1 MDETAPYALT
11 GAVFATERAAIEEA
25 HDALHYSAGNFYVN
39 DKPTGAVVGQQPFG
53 GSRASGTNDKAGS
66 MWNLIRW
73 VSPRTVKE
81 TFVPPTDYRYPF
93 LAPDSQQG
101 RGADM
106 LVRVLD
112 GVDAFL
118 DRLGSVS
125 FLPLALAIGCHLLK
139 MACTSRAWRNVL
151 AAAYPEERVPWISI
165 YGAYLAGVGINAIIP
180 ARAGDAV
187 RIVLAHRAIPGS
199 TYTTVVSSTLVLSF
213 FDIFAATTL
222 LTWAA
227 TTGQLPGLDVLPRL
241 QSFDF
246 AWLFSRPLLFDL
258 ALAGVLV
265 AIGVLAIWIA
275 GHVADF
281 RARIAQAFRVLSPPT
296 RYLRRVVTWQAA
308 DWSLRL
314 LTIWFL
320 LAAFHIPQTL
330 ENAGL
335 VQVSTSVATLLPITP
350 AGVGTEQ
357 AFLLYVLNGVASAAV
372 LLAFSVGA
380 KLTLTVTNVVAG
392 FTAIA
397 LTLRTVRY
405 KRALELPEEATE
417 G

>member
-1 MDETAPYALT
+1 
-11 GAVFATERAAIEEA
+11 
-25 HDALHYSAGNFYVN
+25 
-39 DKPTGAVVGQQPFG
+39 
-53 GSRASGTNDKAGS
+53 
-66 MWNLIRW
+66 
-73 VSPRTVKE
+73 
-81 TFVPPTDYRYPF
+81 
-93 LAPDSQQG
+93 
-101 RGADM
+101 M

-118 DRLGSVS
+118 DQLGSVS
-125 FLPLALAIGCHLLK
+125 FLPLAAAIGCHLLK

-227 TTGQLPGLDVLPRL
+227 ATGQLPGLDVLPRL

-265 AIGVLAIWIA
+265 AIGVRRHLDRRPRRRLPRADRAGVPRPVSPNALPPSRRNLAGSGLVAATPDDLVPARRLPHPADA
-275 GHVADF
+275 GER
-281 RARIAQAFRVLSPPT
+281 RAR
-296 RYLRRVVTWQAA
+296 
-308 DWSLRL
+308 
-314 LTIWFL
+314 
-320 LAAFHIPQTL
+320 
-330 ENAGL
+330 AGL
-335 VQVSTSVATLLPITP
+335 DERRHTP
-350 AGVGTEQ
+350 ARSRRPGSGRSRPSCCTSST
-357 AFLLYVLNGVASAAV
+357 ASRPPRCSSRSAWAP
-372 LLAFSVGA
+372 SS
-380 KLTLTVTNVVAG
+380 
-392 FTAIA
+392 
-397 LTLRTVRY
+397 R
-405 KRALELPEEATE
+405 
-417 G
+417 

>member
-1 MDETAPYALT
+1 
-11 GAVFATERAAIEEA
+11 
-25 HDALHYSAGNFYVN
+25 
-39 DKPTGAVVGQQPFG
+39 
-53 GSRASGTNDKAGS
+53 
-66 MWNLIRW
+66 
-73 VSPRTVKE
+73 
-81 TFVPPTDYRYPF
+81 
-93 LAPDSQQG
+93 
-101 RGADM
+101 M

-118 DRLGSVS
+118 DQLGSVS
-125 FLPLALAIGCHLLK
+125 FLPLALAICCHLLK

-213 FDIFAATTL
+213 FDMFAASL
-222 LTWAA
+222 LLAWAVSL
-227 TTGQLPGLDVLPRL
+227 GELPGLDVLPHLR
-241 QSFDF
+241 SFDF
-246 AWLFSRPLLFDL
+246 AWLFQRPLLFEL
-258 ALAGVLV
+258 VLAGALV
-265 AIGVLAIWIA
+265 TVGVVAFWIA

-281 RARIAQAFRVLSPPT
+281 RERVAQAFRVMSPPT
-296 RYLRRVVTWQAA
+296 RYLARVATWQAA
-308 DWSLRL
+308 DWTLRL
-314 LTIWFL
+314 ATIWFL

-330 ENAGL
+330 RNVGL
-335 VQVSTSVATLLPITP
+335 VQTSTSVATLFPITP

-357 AFLLYVLNGVASAAV
+357 AFLLYVLSGVASAAV

-380 KLTLTVTNVVAG
+380 KLTLTITNVVAG

-397 LTLRTVRY
+397 LTLRTVRFR
-405 KRALELPEEATE
+405 KALEIPEEVAE

>member
-1 MDETAPYALT
+1 
-11 GAVFATERAAIEEA
+11 
-25 HDALHYSAGNFYVN
+25 
-39 DKPTGAVVGQQPFG
+39 
-53 GSRASGTNDKAGS
+53 
-66 MWNLIRW
+66 
-73 VSPRTVKE
+73 
-81 TFVPPTDYRYPF
+81 
-93 LAPDSQQG
+93 
-101 RGADM
+101 M

-118 DRLGSVS
+118 DQLGSVS
-125 FLPLALAIGCHLLK
+125 FLPLAAAIGCHLLK

-151 AAAYPEERVPWISI
+151 AAAYPEERVPWLSI

-213 FDIFAATTL
+213 FDIFAATML

-227 TTGQLPGLDVLPRL
+227 ATGQLPGLDVLPRL

-258 ALAGVLV
+258 ALGGLLV
-265 AIGVLAIWIA
+265 AIGVVAIWIA

-296 RYLRRVVTWQAA
+296 RYLRRVATWQAA

-335 VQVSTSVATLLPITP
+335 VQVSSSVATLLPITP